1 MPNSLLSKPRVTNNM
16 FGPKVIAEYDSKYS
30 GKLFVKNDWG
40 NKYVTTGYLTQSG
53 GLINDLWSPVIKNLK
68 FKNSNCLILGLAT
81 GTVAKLINKKF
92 KGAKIVG
99 VEIDPVM
106 IDIGKKYFD
115 LDKIPNLEILN
126 QDAKRYTLNA
136 KERFDLILVDLY
148 LGDQP
153 PSFLYSPVFLNKLA
167 KLGKLVIIN
176 HLFYD
181 EDKKSK
187 AQALITS
194 LSKYFQNIKLNHVLT
209 NLMIICE

>member
-1 MPNSLLSKPRVTNNM
+1 MW
-16 FGPKVIAEYDSKYS
+16 GPKIIAEFDSKYS
-30 GKLFVKNDWG
+30 GKLFVKSDWG

-53 GLINDLWSPVIKNLK
+53 GLINDLWNPILKNLSK
-68 FKNSNCLILGLAT
+68 RYTLNAKSWLVLGLAT
-81 GTVAKLINKKF
+81 GMVAKLINKKF
-92 KGAKIVG
+92 KNAKIVG

-136 KERFDLILVDLY
+136 KEQFDLILVDLY

-153 PSFLYSPVFLNKLA
+153 PSFLYSPKFLKELK

-181 EDKKSK
+181 EAKKSK
-187 AQALITS
+187 AQALIKQ
-194 LSKYFQNIKLNHVLT
+194 LDKYFKKITLNHVIT